1 MLSYFGKKIHT
12 LPCLD
17 NELPLIAKT
26 KEVSKKDLF
35 YRQTSNQTWFI
46 PLSMMVSPPL
56 LKRKKKH

>member
-1 MLSYFGKKIHT
+1 M

-56 LKRKKKH
+56 LKIKKKH